1 MFIIINKTSKK
12 YLSYQSMVYS
22 MSIDVE
28 YSILFF
34 FNKLIWEDTEV
45 GYIEM
50 ISNSNKYLLSK

>member
-28 YSILFF
+28 YNILFF
-34 FNKLIWEDTEV
+34 FNKLIWADTEV
-45 GYIEM
+45 GYMKM